1 MSFSNISK
9 PALQLIPK
17 LLKED
22 SALISKFGGK
32 PAIKSLEDWPKAK
45 GGELMSFVGQINF
58 EEIAGKH
65 PELAKQL
72 PAKGILMFF
81 LDEEG
86 MFDGSGFSKFIY
98 VENPVEGG
106 EFELPEQS
114 LEVKIAALESKEI
127 ESYPRYLDEEQLEK
141 ASIKAEEFTE
151 EKNYAYQD
159 KYLKQ
164 NHQLLG
170 FAFPVQD
177 DPVFDMLDTIGELP
191 QFPKYEGGLSGK
203 EKELASQKREQI
215 RLERV
220 RITKE
225 KAKQWVMLWQV
236 ISDDEIFSTLF
247 GDDGLF
253 YALIEKEK
261 LQKGDF
267 SNIQLVLQG

>member
-22 SALISKFGGK
+22 STLISKFGGK
-32 PAIKSLEDWPKAK
+32 PAIKSLEEWPKAK

-65 PELAKQL
+65 PEIAKQL

-98 VENPVEGG
+98 VENPVEGA

-114 LEVKIAALESKEI
+114 LEVKIAALETKQI

-141 ASIKAEEFTE
+141 AGIKAAEFTD
-151 EKNYAYQD
+151 EKRYAYED
-159 KYLKQ
+159 KYTKQ

-177 DPVFDMLDTIGELP
+177 DPVFDLLDTLGELP
-191 QFPKYEGGLSGK
+191 EFPEYEGGLAGK
-203 EKELASQKREQI
+203 EKELASKKREEI

-225 KAKQWVMLWQV
+225 KAKEWVMLWQI

-261 LQKGDF
+261 LQKSDF